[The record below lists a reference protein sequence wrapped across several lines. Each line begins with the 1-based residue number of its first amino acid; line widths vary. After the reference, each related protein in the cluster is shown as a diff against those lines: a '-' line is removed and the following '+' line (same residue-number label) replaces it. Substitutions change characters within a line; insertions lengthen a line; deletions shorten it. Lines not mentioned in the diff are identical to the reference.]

1 MQVMEVAI
9 AVLDCPF
16 MIPISDLDDINLKGK
31 MGSPCLISNKE
42 SPAPP
47 PVIAALSTLDLL
59 NPQAKVELFFPT
71 SLCT

>member
-1 MQVMEVAI
+1 MQVIEVAI

-16 MIPISDLDDINLKGK
+16 MVPISDLDDINLKRK
-31 MGSPCLISNKE
+31 MGSPCLVSNKE

-47 PVIAALSTLDLL
+47 PAIAAGHLDPL
-59 NPQAKVELFFPT
+59 NPQAKVGLFFPT